1 MVRGKLA
8 AILLIGP
15 QFLQGFCHSLRV
27 NGQDMRS
34 ASRIQQERKGHL
46 VLFNRVENG
55 PEFVTEVASNI
66 LCVSKTKECE
76 CLADLERLSRFTSCQ
91 KSRLRLPVRAELIF
105 LLTMCSLRRFR
116 DLTAYLYRDLAF
128 FLICETTPLE
138 GRPLSDHIRFQN
150 SALLRSRR
158 TVSFHPGMTLAHLLK
173 CGRCC

>member
-15 QFLQGFCHSLRV
+15 QFLQGFCHSLCV
-27 NGQDMRS
+27 NGSSRKEKD
-34 ASRIQQERKGHL
+34 ASSSSTELRT
-46 VLFNRVENG
+46 VLSLLLKLLAISCVLAR
-55 PEFVTEVASNI
+55 PSTTE
-66 LCVSKTKECE
+66 ECE
-76 CLADLERLSRFTSCQ
+76 RLADLERLSRYTSRQ

-128 FLICETTPLE
+128 FLICDTTPLE

-158 TVSFHPGMTLAHLLK
+158 TVSFHPSMTLARLLK
-173 CGRCC
+173 CGRLC